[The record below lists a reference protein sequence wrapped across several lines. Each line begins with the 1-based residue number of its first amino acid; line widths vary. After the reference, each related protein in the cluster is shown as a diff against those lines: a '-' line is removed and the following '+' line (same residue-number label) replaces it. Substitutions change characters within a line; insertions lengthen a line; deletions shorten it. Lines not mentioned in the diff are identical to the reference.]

1 MKYLLLKKSAIMK
14 WAWVVLV
21 VLAMPLTGHG
31 EEPNNKALKIGMMGY
46 HDVFPSSLKG
56 WDFPALALFTVE
68 AQQPLE
74 NVSVHLTFFVE
85 DTSEFSADQL
95 QAARCGVFTPEIA
108 RGVAQTFPPLDVA
121 IELGKTRA
129 LWVPSLK
136 ERALMGVMIGWNNPD
151 LAINAVNLT
160 VKSEQTIQRQRWKK
174 TELPLTKKTIQT
186 YPWTDSNPALRAIAL
201 DQVCEQFIPFQ
212 MPQTYLMAR

>member
-1 MKYLLLKKSAIMK
+1 MK
-14 WAWVVLV
+14 WWGIVLI
-21 VLAMPLTGHG
+21 LMIMPLTGHA
-31 EEPNNKALKIGMMGY
+31 EERNNKALKIGIMGY

-85 DTSEFSADQL
+85 DTPEFSANQL

-108 RGVAQTFPPLDVA
+108 RGAQQTFPPLDVA
-121 IELGKTRA
+121 IELGKTRD

-136 ERALMGVMIGWNNPD
+136 ERALIGVMIGWHNPD
-151 LAINAVNLT
+151 LAIQAVTLA

-174 TELPLTKKTIQT
+174 TELPLTKKMTQT
-186 YPWTDSNPALRAIAL
+186 YPWTVSNPALRAIAL

-212 MPQTYLMAR
+212 MPQTYLMAG